1 MAKKTKPDAPANNG
15 SNADRALASDEEAL
29 WQAVIEDVT
38 PLIKTTNKN
47 PASIETDK
55 LARRSRRGVRE
66 TSAPL
71 IRYEPK
77 AAEPELSHNSAPGL
91 DRRTRVRLR
100 RGQLSID
107 ATLDLHGMTQ
117 DEAYRALVRFLR
129 AAYEAGRRTVLVIT
143 GKGRGSSCIGV
154 LREAVP
160 RWLNEAMNRR
170 YIRGFA
176 QAALKDGGE
185 GALYVLVKRK
195 RS

>member
-1 MAKKTKPDAPANNG
+1 MAKKTKPDASANNG
-15 SNADRALASDEEAL
+15 SNSDRALAADEAAL
-29 WQAVIEDVT
+29 WQTVTEDVA

-47 PASIETDK
+47 LASIETDK
-55 LARRSRRGVRE
+55 LARRSRRGVPE
-66 TSAPL
+66 TSVPL

-77 AAEPELSHNSAPGL
+77 AAEPELSHNSTPGL
-91 DRRTRVRLR
+91 DRRTRMRLR

-129 AAYEAGRRTVLVIT
+129 AAYEADQRTVLVIT
-143 GKGRGSSCIGV
+143 GKGRGSSRIGV

-170 YIRGFA
+170 YIRGFL